1 MSNQIEPGDHIAAK
15 LTIRT
20 HDGQWVE
27 IQVFGDVVSTN
38 DHVTLFKVDPF
49 RMAYTKNV
57 KLLHK
62 AFKKLEVQ
70 P

>member
-1 MSNQIEPGDHIAAK
+1 MSNQIEPGDHIVVK